1 MVKNKKVLS
10 VRDIAIVAILTAI
23 LFVMEQVL
31 SVVPNVQLTVLLL
44 MIFAKKLGI
53 LKSSIIILVHS
64 FLDNLV
70 SGSFNILIVIFM
82 IIGWEFIPLLV
93 NTLFKKVDSIILISL
108 VGVLFSFL
116 YSWIYMI
123 PFCIIFEMSFFEYL
137 KADIIWE
144 VLLATSSFLS
154 ILLLYKPVEK
164 IFDKFIVS
172 E

>member
-1 MVKNKKVLS
+1 
-10 VRDIAIVAILTAI
+10 
-23 LFVMEQVL
+23 
-31 SVVPNVQLTVLLL
+31 
-44 MIFAKKLGI
+44 
-53 LKSSIIILVHS
+53 
-64 FLDNLV
+64 
-70 SGSFNILIVIFM
+70 M
-82 IIGWEFIPLLV
+82 IIGWELIPLLE

>member
-82 IIGWEFIPLLV
+82 IIGWELIPLLV

>member
-10 VRDIAIVAILTAI
+10 VKDIAIVAILTAI

-31 SVVPNVQLTVLLL
+31 SLVPNVQLTVLLL

-53 LKSSIIILVHS
+53 LKSSIIILIHS

-82 IIGWEFIPLLV
+82 IIGWELIPLLV
-93 NTLFKKVDSIILISL
+93 NTLFKKVDSIILMSL

>member
-10 VRDIAIVAILTAI
+10 VRDIAIIAILTAI
-23 LFVMEQVL
+23 LFVVEQVL
-31 SVVPNVQLTVLLL
+31 SLIPNVQLTVLLL
-44 MIFAKKLGI
+44 VILAKKLGI
-53 LKSSIIILVHS
+53 LKSSIIILIHS

-82 IIGWEFIPLLV
+82 IIGWELIPLLL
-93 NTLFKKVDSIILISL
+93 NTLFKKVDSIIGLSL
-108 VGVLFSFL
+108 LGILFSFL

-123 PFCIIFEMSFFEYL
+123 PFCIIFEMEFFEYL

-154 ILLLYKPVEK
+154 ILLLYKPLEK
-164 IFDKFIVS
+164 VFDKFVIS

>member
-31 SVVPNVQLTVLLL
+31 SLIPNVQLTVLLL

-53 LKSSIIILVHS
+53 LKSSIIILIHS

-82 IIGWEFIPLLV
+82 IIGWELIPLLV
-93 NTLFKKVDSIILISL
+93 NTLFKKVDSIISISL